1 MKKLHEEGHIVAKT
15 FYARVTACRKA
26 SWSVVHEMECTDL
39 LNKESFVVRGSG
51 LVEQFVSADTFE
63 SEEGVT
69 KTELARKLVDA
80 GPAPFTVCYRKARGE
95 ERILRGRLLE
105 HEDLLGRSL
114 VHDFDVEK
122 GTPLREVDHR
132 TLQWLI
138 INGVKYTLKG
148 KQ

>member
-1 MKKLHEEGHIVAKT
+1 MTKLHEEGHVIAKT
-15 FYARVTACRKA
+15 FYVKVTSTVRQFAAERELFCKDLFDDRALRVVG
-26 SWSVVHEMECTDL
+26 SDL
-39 LNKESFVVRGSG
+39 IDSFI
-51 LVEQFVSADTFE
+51 SADTYE
-63 SEEGVT
+63 SEKTLT
-69 KTELARKLVDA
+69 KTELARKLVNA
-80 GPAPFTVCYRKARGE
+80 GPAPFTVCYVKSRGQD
-95 ERILRGRLLE
+95 RVLRGRLLE

-148 KQ
+148 KP